1 VNIGQPT
8 PAARA
13 LVRGGLGSR
22 RAQFN
27 ELRLSRNHRGVSSS
41 ITIVTQEHP
50 AYAQLSTRLTTAQN
64 KVLKAND
71 VTGGTSRGAAR
82 DEKPE
87 RVP

>member
-1 VNIGQPT
+1 
-8 PAARA
+8 
-13 LVRGGLGSR
+13 
-22 RAQFN
+22 
-27 ELRLSRNHRGVSSS
+27 
-41 ITIVTQEHP
+41 VTQEHP